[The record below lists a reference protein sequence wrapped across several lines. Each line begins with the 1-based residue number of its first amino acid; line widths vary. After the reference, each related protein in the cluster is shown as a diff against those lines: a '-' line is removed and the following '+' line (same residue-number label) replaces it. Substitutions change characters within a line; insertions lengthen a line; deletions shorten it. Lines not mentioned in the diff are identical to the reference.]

1 MAETSVSVQSRSER
15 GKGAAKRLRR
25 SGLVPAVVYGGS
37 KETEAVALDP
47 KAILKVLRSEAGRNT
62 ILTIDIEGG
71 SQDNVILKDWVVDP
85 VLETIL
91 HADFQRIAMDKI
103 LRVTIPILIRGEAI
117 GVKAEDGLLDLVM
130 REVGAECL
138 PADIPERIE
147 CDVTDLHLH
156 ESLRVRDLPVPKGV
170 TILDQPDGVVV
181 HVVVMRAEEEEVAA
195 EGEEVEGVVAEAEG
209 EPEVLAKG
217 KKEEEAGS

>member
-62 ILTIDIEGG
+62 ILTLDIEGG

-103 LRVTIPILIRGEAI
+103 LRVTIPILVRGEAI
-117 GVKAEDGLLDLVM
+117 GVKAEDGLLDMVM

-156 ESLRVRDLPVPKGV
+156 ESIRVRDLPVPKGV
-170 TILDQPDGVVV
+170 TILDQSDSVVA
-181 HVVVMRAEEEEVAA
+181 HVVIMRAEEEEVAA
-195 EGEEVEGVVAEAEG
+195 EGEEVEGVEAEAEG

>member
-62 ILTIDIEGG
+62 ILTLDIEGG

-103 LRVTIPILIRGEAI
+103 LRVTIPILVRGEAI
-117 GVKAEDGLLDLVM
+117 GVKAEDGLLDMVM

-156 ESLRVRDLPVPKGV
+156 ESIRVRDLPVPKGV
-170 TILDQPDGVVV
+170 TILDQPDSVVA
-181 HVVVMRAEEEEVAA
+181 HVVIMRAEEEEVAA
-195 EGEEVEGVVAEAEG
+195 EGEEVEGVEAEAEG

>member
-62 ILTIDIEGG
+62 ILTLDIEGG

-103 LRVTIPILIRGEAI
+103 LRVTIPILVRGEAI
-117 GVKAEDGLLDLVM
+117 GVKAEDGLLDMVM

>member
-1 MAETSVSVQSRSER
+1 M
-15 GKGAAKRLRR
+15 
-25 SGLVPAVVYGGS
+25 
-37 KETEAVALDP
+37 
-47 KAILKVLRSEAGRNT
+47 
-62 ILTIDIEGG
+62 
-71 SQDNVILKDWVVDP
+71 VDP

-103 LRVTIPILIRGEAI
+103 LRVTIPILVRGEAI
-117 GVKAEDGLLDLVM
+117 GVKAEDGLLDMVM

-156 ESLRVRDLPVPKGV
+156 ESIRVRDLPVPKGV
-170 TILDQPDGVVV
+170 TILDQPDSVVA
-181 HVVVMRAEEEEVAA
+181 HVVIMRAEEEEVAA
-195 EGEEVEGVVAEAEG
+195 EGEEVEGVEAEAEG

>member
-62 ILTIDIEGG
+62 ILTLDIEGG

-156 ESLRVRDLPVPKGV
+156 ESIRVRDLPVPKGV
-170 TILDQPDGVVV
+170 TILDQPDSVVA
-181 HVVVMRAEEEEVAA
+181 HVVIMRAEEEEVAA
-195 EGEEVEGVVAEAEG
+195 EGEEVEGVEAEAEG